1 MSALAAQLDGADQ
14 QKAAQINKEITKE
27 YISYYRNRVT
37 YVMQN
42 SKSLSVIPVFYQVLG
57 DGLPVFG
64 QFTDGIHFSNICDS
78 LETVYP
84 ESKYVKALRKEADAR
99 KSQMEL
105 SARLGSAEE
114 IGFPDITLPDVKGE
128 KVRLSDVDAK
138 VILVQ
143 FWTATEAAQKM
154 FNQEILKP
162 LYNDYHKKGFEIYQV
177 ALDTDKGTWANVIK
191 EQNTP
196 WINVCDGLGASSP
209 YVLLYN
215 IGAVPS
221 TFIIADGELVNG
233 EVVDEKSLRK
243 LLDKKLK

>member
-1 MSALAAQLDGADQ
+1 
-14 QKAAQINKEITKE
+14 
-27 YISYYRNRVT
+27 
-37 YVMQN
+37 
-42 SKSLSVIPVFYQVLG
+42 
-57 DGLPVFG
+57 
-64 QFTDGIHFSNICDS
+64 
-78 LETVYP
+78 
-84 ESKYVKALRKEADAR
+84 
-99 KSQMEL
+99 
-105 SARLGSAEE
+105 
-114 IGFPDITLPDVKGE
+114 
-128 KVRLSDVDAK
+128 
-138 VILVQ
+138 
-143 FWTATEAAQKM
+143 M